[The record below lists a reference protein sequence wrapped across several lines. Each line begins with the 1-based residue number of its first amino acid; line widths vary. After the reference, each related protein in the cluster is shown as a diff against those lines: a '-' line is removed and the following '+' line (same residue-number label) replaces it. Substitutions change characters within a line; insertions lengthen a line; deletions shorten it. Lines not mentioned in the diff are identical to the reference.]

1 VIFRWTDV
9 NRSTRSKRGSH
20 LLRRNEEIATF
31 YDLRI
36 LPSEMRG
43 LGRFSQDF
51 AHPTHFAPAQ

>member
-31 YDLRI
+31 YDF
-36 LPSEMRG
+36 M
-43 LGRFSQDF
+43 DF
-51 AHPTHFAPAQ
+51 TVGNAWLA